1 MRAIKAHFDGEK
13 VIVPDEV
20 NGFPPG
26 DVILIFQDP
35 EEEASDRQSWVKA
48 QETAFEQVW
57 NNDED
62 AIYDTL

>member
-20 NGFPPG
+20 NGLPPG